1 MLSQPIEFI
10 LKKKNSHEWR
20 CPVWRSLNDSKEFLL
35 SFMDSVRLACEKKGA
50 GTKTAV
56 KTINGESCTKDSQS
70 HLQQLMGN
78 HRARCGILER
88 STIESQSFKIETHT
102 NYSGSLIEKI
112 SGTDCS
118 RQSYC
123 NGTSMTRTFSIS
135 KIIGANGTS
144 RAVHA
149 RRRIFAVHV
158 ERPWA
163 FSAQGALI
171 YAKRSVSFVRGACV
185 GSPDGL
191 RMEFVRNRV
200 IEQEA
205 YCHVNLAQKLVITR
219 RCARML
225 RRFVES
231 QDTW

>member
-1 MLSQPIEFI
+1 M
-10 LKKKNSHEWR
+10 
-20 CPVWRSLNDSKEFLL
+20 
-35 SFMDSVRLACEKKGA
+35 A
-50 GTKTAV
+50 
-56 KTINGESCTKDSQS
+56 
-70 HLQQLMGN
+70 N
-78 HRARCGILER
+78 HRIRCGILEQR
-88 STIESQSFKIETHT
+88 TIESSLLKIETHT

-118 RQSYC
+118 KQSYC
-123 NGTSMTRTFSIS
+123 NGTSTTRTFSIS

-144 RAVHA
+144 RAGHT

-163 FSAQGALI
+163 FSARGPLI
-171 YAKRSVSFVRGACV
+171 YEKRSVSFVREGCV
-185 GSPDGL
+185 GFPDGL
-191 RMEFVRNRV
+191 RMRFVRNRV

-219 RCARML
+219 RCARMP
-225 RRFVES
+225 RRFAES